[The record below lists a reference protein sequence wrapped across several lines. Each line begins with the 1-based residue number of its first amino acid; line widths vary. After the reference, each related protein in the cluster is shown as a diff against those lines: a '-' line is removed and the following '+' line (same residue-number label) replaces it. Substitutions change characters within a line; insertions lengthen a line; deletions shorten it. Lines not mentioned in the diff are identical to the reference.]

1 MPNVDLVR
9 LVMDVEHRLDIDLE
23 TVPSAGPFT
32 LGDLHTIVVRALQDD
47 MLDEHEAD
55 RRSWATLLA
64 GIARQGV
71 ALDDISP
78 QLLLLGYRV

>member
-9 LVMDVEHRLDIDLE
+9 LVMDVEHRLALDLE
-23 TVPSAGPFT
+23 ELPNAGPFT
-32 LGDLHTIVVRALQDD
+32 LGDLHAIIVRALQDD
-47 MLDEHEAD
+47 DLDEREAD
-55 RRSWATLLA
+55 RQSWATLLA
-64 GIARQGV
+64 AIARQGI

>member
-9 LVMDVEHRLDIDLE
+9 LVMDVEQRLDIDLE
-23 TVPSAGPFT
+23 SVPSTGPFT
-32 LGDLHTIVVRALQDD
+32 LGDLHRIVARALQDD
-47 MLDEHEAD
+47 LLDGREAD
-55 RRSWATLLA
+55 RRSWATLWA
-64 GIARQGV
+64 GIAHQGI